1 MDSGGRFVRSAS
13 DPDPGGEESGHWSVS
28 SQAAWVDAVLPLL
41 LSKQSV
47 SGITWAQL
55 VDSDPPGF
63 VSAGLFDREL
73 KARPVV
79 EAIRGQR
86 FGLWPA
92 D

>member
-1 MDSGGRFVRSAS
+1 
-13 DPDPGGEESGHWSVS
+13 
-28 SQAAWVDAVLPLL
+28 LL